1 VRGFKGDLHIH
12 TCLSPCAD
20 LEMSPLKVVKRAV
33 ERGLEIIAICD
44 HNSAKNTPYAFNLS
58 KKFPIVVL
66 PGIEVNSVEEV
77 HILSIFDT
85 PEKALLLQEY
95 VYKGINGKNDEELFG
110 VQAVV
115 NEFDEVEE
123 IEDKLLISACSLSVD
138 EIVRKTHS
146 LGGIAIASHIDRE
159 AYSIIGKLG
168 FIPPDLDLDGVE
180 ISKMGSIDLVPKGWT
195 AISSSD
201 AHYLDEIG
209 EVWTVFYADSPDIN
223 GIKKAIKNG
232 MVKIYGRNFSSH
244 P

>member
-1 VRGFKGDLHIH
+1 MRGFKGDLHIH

-20 LEMSPLKVVKRAV
+20 LEMSPLKVIRKAV
-33 ERGLEIIAICD
+33 EKGLDIIAICD

-66 PGIEVNSVEEV
+66 PGIEVNSIEEV

-85 PEKALLLQEY
+85 PEKALLFQKY
-95 VYKGINGKNDEELFG
+95 VYDGIKGKNDEDLFG
-110 VQAVV
+110 IQAVV

-123 IEDKLLISACSLSVD
+123 IEDRLLISASSMSVE
-138 EIVRKTHS
+138 EIVEKTHS
-146 LGGIAIASHIDRE
+146 LDGIAIASHIDRE

-168 FIPPDLDLDGVE
+168 FIPPSLSLDGIE
-180 ISKMGSIDLVPKGWT
+180 ISKTGSPKHIPEGFT

-201 AHYLDEIG
+201 AHRLEEIG
-209 EVWTVFYADSPDIN
+209 EVWTIFYTDTPDLK
-223 GIKKAIKNG
+223 GIKKALETG
-232 MVKIYGRNFSSH
+232 RVKIHGRNFPSH